1 MNRFVVHENPIT
13 AAEMLCDQH
22 ILKMPTEEIQMLVS
36 GLLANGA
43 PPVLMPIAKSTGK
56 PHKGGYKNHPTT
68 IWTGLNRSNFFW
80 AVKHCK
86 SLCEQFK
93 MRYGKEHFAEK
104 QLAWIMSCTIDDI
117 PLYYFIPKGK
127 MTPFPV
133 ASTNQKGATLTC
145 WMPKSTPSLRLT
157 EHFISERSEALLLG
171 ARAFVRPTGSQRG
184 WQNDC

>member
-36 GLLANGA
+36 ALLSNGA
-43 PPVLMPIAKSTGK
+43 PPILMPLTKSTGK
-56 PHKGGYKNHPTT
+56 PHKGGYKNHPATV
-68 IWTGLNRSNFFW
+68 WTGKTRDNFFW

-104 QLAWIMSCTIDDI
+104 QLAWIMSCTIDDKH
-117 PLYYFIPKGK
+117 LYYFIPKGK
-127 MTPFPV
+127 MTPFPRCVNQSQGRNLDLLNAKTHTVVEAYRTFYIREKV
-133 ASTNQKGATLTC
+133 AFAT
-145 WMPKSTPSLRLT
+145 WD
-157 EHFISERSEALLLG
+157 
-171 ARAFVRPTGSQRG
+171 RG
-184 WQNDC
+184 FSAPFWFTSGVSV